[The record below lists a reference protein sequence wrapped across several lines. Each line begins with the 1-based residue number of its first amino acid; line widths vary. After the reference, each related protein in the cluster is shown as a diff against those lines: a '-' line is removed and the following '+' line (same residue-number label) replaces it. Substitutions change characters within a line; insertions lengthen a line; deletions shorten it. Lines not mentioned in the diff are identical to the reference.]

1 MKMMC
6 PMRRTI
12 VVGLSV
18 MPLLASP
25 PVAGAQTALATSS
38 LPEIEAVKA
47 TKPPV
52 IDGAV
57 GEDEWQGAVTAT
69 NFIQYEPRRGEPSA
83 SRTEALVLYDAG
95 HLYVAFRAWDTEPIT
110 AQLTQR
116 DADLLRD
123 DAVTVVVDTT
133 FDRRTG
139 YYFITNAL
147 GTQADGRISD
157 DGRSSE
163 ASWDAPWQSAAT
175 RTDYGWSAELSIPLS
190 SIRYAAGEN
199 RTWGINLGRSRR
211 RTLELSFWDGPLNSQ
226 WRVSEAG
233 RLLGL
238 NGRPPI
244 DRIQTV
250 PY

>member
-1 MKMMC
+1 
-6 PMRRTI
+6 MRRTI

-57 GEDEWQGAVTAT
+57 GAGAWQGAVAAT
-69 NFIQYEPRRGEPSA
+69 NFIQYEPRRGERSG
-83 SRTEALVLYDAG
+83 SRTEAMGLYDAG
-95 HLYVAFRAWDTEPIT
+95 HLYVAFRAWDSEPIT

-123 DAVTVVVDTT
+123 DAVVVVIDTT
-133 FDRRTG
+133 NDRRSG

-147 GTQADGRISD
+147 GTQADGRIAD
-157 DGRSSE
+157 DGRSTE
-163 ASWDAPWQSAAT
+163 A
-175 RTDYGWSAELSIPLS
+175 
-190 SIRYAAGEN
+190 
-199 RTWGINLGRSRR
+199 
-211 RTLELSFWDGPLNSQ
+211 
-226 WRVSEAG
+226 
-233 RLLGL
+233 
-238 NGRPPI
+238 
-244 DRIQTV
+244 
-250 PY
+250 